1 MGAGGQ
7 SGNSESRRFDR
18 RTLLAA
24 ALAGGGAAIVAAASR
39 GDTAAAGAALAR
51 AAASTKPAGSDL
63 GAVEHV
69 VFLMQENRSFD
80 HYFGTYPGVRGFDDH
95 PAGKL
100 GAFSQP
106 WPGGRDSH
114 LLPFHLN
121 SASGIGECDHDLTH
135 EWKPQHLCRGHGDN
149 GAFVSTHT
157 LPEYEGPQHGTET
170 MGYYRRRD
178 LPFYYAL
185 ADAFTICDNY
195 HCSVLGPT
203 HPNRLMALS
212 GTLDPT
218 GQHGGPILLSFEDS
232 AAVFSVSWDTMPEV
246 LEDAGISWKVYNP
259 AGSPYTPAFVEQHG
273 MVITDA
279 ILYWFRQYSN
289 PSSPLYQKAFLPI
302 YPNDF
307 ARDVAQGTLPAVSW
321 LIPPDGYDEH
331 PPAPP
336 ALGEWYTSQ
345 VLKTL
350 MSNPKVW
357 AKTVVFHTYDEN
369 DGFFDHVPPPVPPA
383 GTPGEY
389 LSTTPLTSTA
399 QGVDGPVGLGYR
411 VPMTVIS
418 PFSRGG
424 HVWSGV
430 ADHTSQLRFLEARFG
445 VKAPNISDWRR
456 RHTADLTGTL
466 HMGHADVSR
475 PRLPSTSRDQA
486 ADMAALGCT
495 SADLVEAGS
504 GQRTYPVPVHQSM
517 PRQERRR

>member
-1 MGAGGQ
+1 MTGAG
-7 SGNSESRRFDR
+7 RFDR

-24 ALAGGGAAIVAAASR
+24 ALAGGGAAILAAGSR
-39 GDTAAAGAALAR
+39 GDAAAAGSAFAR

-63 GAVEHV
+63 GAIEHV

-95 PAGKL
+95 GRKL
-100 GAFSQP
+100 GAFAQA

-114 LLPFHLN
+114 LLPFHVD
-121 SASGIGECDHDLTH
+121 SASGMGECTYDLSH
-135 EWKPQHLCRGHGDN
+135 EWKTQHLCRGRGNN
-149 GAFVSTHT
+149 GAFVATHT
-157 LPEYEGPQHGTET
+157 MTAYEGPQHGTMT

-178 LPFYYAL
+178 LPYYYAL

-203 HPNRLMALS
+203 HPNRLMSVS
-212 GTLDPT
+212 GTIDPA
-218 GQHGGPILLSFEDS
+218 GHAGGPVLITNGDS
-232 AAVFSVSWDTMPEV
+232 HAVYSVSWDTMPEV
-246 LEDAGISWKVYNP
+246 LEDAGVSWKVYNP
-259 AGSPYTPAFVEQHG
+259 TGSPYTPAFVEQHG

-289 PSSPLYQKAFLPI
+289 PNSALYQKAFLPI
-302 YPNDF
+302 YPDDF
-307 ARDVAQGTLPAVSW
+307 AKDVAQGTLPAVSW
-321 LIPPDGYDEH
+321 LIPPLGYDEH

-345 VLKTL
+345 VLRTL

-357 AKTVVFHTYDEN
+357 SKTVVFHTYDEN

-389 LSTTPLTSTA
+389 VTTSPLSPLA
-399 QGVDGPVGLGYR
+399 FGVDGPVGLGYR
-411 VPMTVIS
+411 VPMLVIS

-424 HVWSGV
+424 HVASEV
-430 ADHTSQLRFLEARFG
+430 ADHTSQMRFLEARFG

-456 RHTADLTGTL
+456 RHTGDLTSTL
-466 HMGHADVSR
+466 HMGRADLSK
-475 PRLPSTSRDQA
+475 PKLPSTSHDQA

-495 SADLVEAGS
+495 NLDLDEVGS
-504 GQRTYPVPVHQSM
+504 GQPVYPVPMHQTM
-517 PRQERRR
+517 PRQERARG